1 MNYLKVKIVRGM
13 AIGMLAGWLLG
24 SCSSSYSLVGVEGGR
39 VAITRQYD
47 NHSDAEA
54 FNILRPYQ
62 QKVDSIMSPVIG
74 HSAMSMSA
82 FRPESPLSNLI
93 ADVLRQA
100 GETAVGKPVDVAV
113 MNMGGIRNAMPEG
126 EITFGTIYEIA
137 PFENALCV
145 LTMDGATLEELFKQ
159 IASVHGEG
167 LSGATLQIDEQGHLL
182 EARVNGRP
190 VEAKKVY
197 TVATIDYLAEGNDK
211 MDALRNAQSKLFP
224 KDALLR
230 SLLLDYVKKCEQK
243 GQFVSSQVEGRI
255 KVNASN

>member
-1 MNYLKVKIVRGM
+1 MDCLNMKYVRG
-13 AIGMLAGWLLG
+13 AVIGALSGWLLAG
-24 SCSSSYSLVGVEGGR
+24 CSSSYSLAGVEGGR
-39 VAITRQYD
+39 VAMTAQYD
-47 NHSDAEA
+47 REPDAEA
-54 FNILRPYQ
+54 MYILKPYQ

-74 HSAMSMSA
+74 HSAASMRA

-100 GETAVGKPVDVAV
+100 ASRATGRPADVAV

-126 EITFGTIYEIA
+126 EITFGTVYEIA

-145 LTMDGATLEELFKQ
+145 LTMDGATLKELFQQ

-167 LSGATLQIDEQGHLL
+167 LSGAVLQIDGQGNLL
-182 EARVNGRP
+182 DTKVGGRP
-190 VEAKKVY
+190 VENNKIY

-211 MDALRNAQSKLFP
+211 MTAFRNAQSKTFP

-230 SLLLDYVKKCEQK
+230 NLLLEYVRQCEQK
-243 GQFVSSQVEGRI
+243 GQFVSAQIEGRI
-255 KVNASN
+255 KVSASH